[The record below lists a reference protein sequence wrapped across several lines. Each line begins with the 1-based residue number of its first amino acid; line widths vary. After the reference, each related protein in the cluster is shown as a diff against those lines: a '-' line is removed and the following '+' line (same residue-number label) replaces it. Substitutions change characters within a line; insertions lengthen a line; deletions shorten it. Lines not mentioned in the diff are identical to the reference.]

1 MRFSDVAVP
10 DIYTDSWDFR
20 FFLKWFET
28 CLEKIKY
35 DTENLFDCYDFQR
48 CPSSLLWMLADTIG
62 YKFDDR
68 FCVAYN
74 RLVMMYFM
82 SMIRNK
88 GCRNGIIL
96 AAETNLAQFNIQA
109 YGEED
114 PKYYY
119 RLEDTS
125 VPVNSVY
132 VSADNEAGYIDITY
146 FSTEIPKDACIEY
159 VRPLGMYCFEHAG
172 VKVDARTKISVDARL
187 TNTNELEV
195 SIGPTHVGHYSRR
208 DYASLQRVSD
218 EFKQFSPNGYKRK
231 GPTWYR
237 NSDVE
242 PDRTRKDILPGY
254 RALYSLQLCNNDHI
268 VKSML
273 KPVFSIGYGPQ
284 DVGVTYPEDY
294 LKRKDDPQMNLRYD
308 RAMDES
314 YTPDVRQIED
324 GSTIIKPVPAVNP
337 PMIELGCAIP
347 LNDENTSYTTVE
359 NHRPK
364 KV

>member
-1 MRFSDVAVP
+1 MRFGDVAVP
-10 DIYTDSWDFR
+10 DIYTDSGDFR

-28 CLEKIKY
+28 CLEKVKY

-88 GCRNGIIL
+88 GCRNGMIL
-96 AAETNLAQFNIQA
+96 AAETNLAQFNINK
-109 YGEED
+109 YGEEN
-114 PKYYY
+114 PILYY

-132 VSADNEAGYIDITY
+132 VSSDNEAGYIDVTY

-187 TNTNELEV
+187 TNTNDLEV

-208 DYASLQRVSD
+208 DYASLQRVSN
-218 EFKQFSPNGYKRK
+218 ELKQFSPNRYKRQ

-242 PDRTRKDILPGY
+242 PDRTRTDMLPGY
-254 RALYSLQLCNNDHI
+254 RALYSLQLSNNEHV
-268 VKSML
+268 VKSL
-273 KPVFSIGYGPQ
+273 LEPVFSLGLGPQ
-284 DVGVTYPEDY
+284 DAVTKYPDTY
-294 LKRKDDPQMNLRYD
+294 LKKKDDPQLNLRYD
-308 RAMDES
+308 KTTDAKHDKATYEVES
-314 YTPDVRQIED
+314 GTYNA
-324 GSTIIKPVPAVNP
+324 PVPAVNP
-337 PMIELGCAIP
+337 IMLELGGAIS
-347 LNDENTSYTTVE
+347 LNDGNTAYTTVE
-359 NHRPK
+359 DHRPK
-364 KV
+364 KS